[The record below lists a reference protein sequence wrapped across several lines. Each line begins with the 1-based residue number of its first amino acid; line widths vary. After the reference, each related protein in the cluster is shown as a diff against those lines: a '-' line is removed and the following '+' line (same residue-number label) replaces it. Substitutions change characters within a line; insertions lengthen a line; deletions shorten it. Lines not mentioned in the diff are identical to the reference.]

1 MIALGLRLLFRSGR
15 EALWRLSAIVGGV
28 ALGTAV
34 LLTILAGF
42 TALDNRDTRSA
53 WLDTEGATISND
65 GEIPK
70 DVLLWNKSLDMFD
83 AKTIDRID
91 VAANGSDTPVPGVEH
106 LPGPG
111 EYYASPALTE
121 LINAN
126 PKDQLADRYGDKQV
140 GVLDIEAVGAAND
153 LIVLVGRQPANLADS
168 SGTMAVTEI
177 NKQPGGTDIR
187 FLQIALA
194 VGAAGI
200 IFPTAMFVAV
210 STRLAAARREERFA
224 AIRLVG
230 GIKRQIVALATVE
243 TGVGALLGLILGYL
257 LFIPISHIVSHFEF
271 VGVQFYHQDLSVT
284 LPQLLAV
291 WAGVFVV
298 TVGMAYVA
306 LRKVDVSPLGVA
318 RKAPAKPPR
327 AWRAI
332 PLLLGMAGV
341 VYMAYKDNGAANEL
355 TMIVTFLMC
364 GLGVFLIGPW
374 IAWQI
379 ARLLKKVDFGPATL
393 IAGSR
398 LLARP
403 TVIFRA
409 VSGIVIAI
417 FVVSVFSS
425 IMTTYTMGSPE
436 GRQPVIAEST
446 LAVDLLDAGTQESAT
461 RQYQTVRNAANRAQD
476 TTSIL
481 TLYAVPENLPEHD
494 VTLKTG
500 GQSQSLAAE
509 YLLSC
514 QDAQNLG
521 FNECPDGQ
529 FIALP
534 SYALFDRQQPPEG
547 WQYVAADAASLTP
560 SRLLIGT
567 DGGEAAVE
575 RVRTVIAQATG
586 DSVWILTDQEL
597 FAKGVR
603 LFTQIKAITNVGILV
618 VLLVAGCS
626 LLVAVADSLLE
637 RKRPFTLLR
646 LTGMSLG
653 QLRAAVI
660 LEAAVPLVVTAIV
673 AAAMGTLFGGL
684 LLKATS
690 DIPLMAPS
698 LDFVLTLAAGVG
710 LSLAIVACTLP
721 LLGKMT
727 RSENARF
734 E

>member
-28 ALGTAV
+28 TLGTAM
-34 LLTILAGF
+34 LLIILAGF
-42 TALDNRDTRSA
+42 TALDNRDARSA
-53 WLDTEGATISND
+53 WLETEGTTIGND
-65 GEIPK
+65 GELPQ

-83 AKTIDRID
+83 AKTIDRVD
-91 VAANGSDTPVPGVEH
+91 VAGNGSDTHVPGVEH

-121 LINAN
+121 LINTHPN
-126 PKDQLADRYGDKQV
+126 DQLADRYGKQV
-140 GVLDIEAVGAAND
+140 GVLDIEVIGAAND
-153 LIVLVGRQPANLADS
+153 LIVLVGRQPDKLADS

-194 VGAAGI
+194 VGAVGI

-230 GIKRQIVALATVE
+230 GTKRQIIALATVE
-243 TGVGALLGLILGYL
+243 TSVGALSGLLLGYL
-257 LFIPISHIVSHFEF
+257 LFMPLSYVVTKFEF
-271 VGVQFYHQDLSVT
+271 VGVQFYHQDLKVT
-284 LPQLLAV
+284 LSQLLAV

-306 LRKVDVSPLGVA
+306 LRKVDISPLGVT

-327 AWRAI
+327 AWRVI

-341 VYMAYKDNGAANEL
+341 IYMAYKDNGAANEL
-355 TMIVTFLMC
+355 TMIVTFLLC

-374 IAWQI
+374 LAWQI
-379 ARLLKKVDFGPATL
+379 ARLLKRIDLGSATL

-398 LLARP
+398 LLAQP
-403 TVIFRA
+403 SAIFRA

-425 IMTTYTMGSPE
+425 IMTTYTKGAPSN
-436 GRQPVIAEST
+436 RQPVIAEST
-446 LAVDLLDAGTQESAT
+446 LAVDLLDTETQQDT
-461 RQYQTVRNAANRAQD
+461 LRQYQTVRDAANGTPDA
-476 TTSIL
+476 TSII
-481 TLYAVPENLPEHD
+481 TLYGVPEGLPDHT
-494 VTLKTG
+494 VTLKTE
-500 GQSQSLAAE
+500 GQSHSLEAE

-514 QDAQNLG
+514 QDAQALG
-521 FNECPDGQ
+521 FNECPDGK

-534 SYALFDRQQPPEG
+534 SYALFDRQYPPEG
-547 WQYVAADAASLTP
+547 WQYVEADTSTLQP
-560 SRLLIGT
+560 SRLLVGT
-567 DGGEAAVE
+567 TGGEGAVE
-575 RVRTVIAQATG
+575 RVRTAVAQATG
-586 DSVWILTDQEL
+586 DSVWILTDEEL

-603 LFTQIKAITNVGILV
+603 LFTQIKALTNLGILV

-653 QLRAAVI
+653 QLRAAVM
-660 LEAAVPLVVTAIV
+660 LEAAVPLVATALLAAV
-673 AAAMGTLFGGL
+673 AGTLFGGL
-684 LLKATS
+684 LLKATNDS
-690 DIPLMAPS
+690 PLMAPS